1 MKNGG
6 SFHSYVSLPEGMFNI
21 FNMLS
26 LSMHH
31 SRIEGGFS
39 EGAEVR
45 RASLLLGSRSQAS
58 TQFSKRWGN
67 TWRSARR
74 WRSLGA
80 LGPGR
85 PPGFHRL
92 LLISTGKPWRCFEN
106 AQDMFGQDFKE
117 RHHIINDIMST
128 PD

>member
-45 RASLLLGSRSQAS
+45 RASLLLGSVPRPPPSSRSDGA
-58 TQFSKRWGN
+58 TPGVRRGGGARWGP
-67 TWRSARR
+67 W
-74 WRSLGA
+74 
-80 LGPGR
+80 GPEG
-85 PPGFHRL
+85 PQG
-92 LLISTGKPWRCFEN
+92 STGYC
-106 AQDMFGQDFKE
+106 
-117 RHHIINDIMST
+117 
-128 PD
+128 